1 MATAIRDDGN
11 GGPPVTGVY
20 GLALEEA
27 AADLHPKVQERYG
40 EDSGPGVVTVG
51 RGEMDVASGT
61 LALPALYAMPSQNL
75 LFPET
80 GTDVPFTVTSAEY
93 RTDAGHQVLGM
104 RRTFEFDGTVRHF
117 DSRTLW
123 DAEGERLLDYLG
135 SGGHLVSEL
144 DPRVEDGA
152 LVVEGGRQ
160 WLRVGGRYLR
170 LPGALAAEVSV
181 RDHYDD
187 ATERYGVQAEL
198 RSPLAGEIVAYD
210 GTFTQERHH
219 DRAVPDVLR
228 PAYDFAPLPP
238 R

>member
-1 MATAIRDDGN
+1 M
-11 GGPPVTGVY
+11 TGVY
-20 GLALEEA
+20 ARALAEA

-40 EDSGPGVVTVG
+40 RGSGPDVVTVG
-51 RGEMDVASGT
+51 RGEMDVDSGT
-61 LALPALYAMPSQNL
+61 LALPALYAMTTQDL

-104 RRTFEFDGTVRHF
+104 RREFEFDGTVRRF
-117 DSRTLW
+117 DDRTLW
-123 DAEGERLLDYLG
+123 DADGGRLLDYLG

-144 DPRVEDGA
+144 HPVVEDGA

-160 WLRVGGRYLR
+160 WLRVGGRYVR
-170 LPGALAAEVSV
+170 LPGPLAADVAV

-187 ATERYGVQAEL
+187 DAARYGVQVEL
-198 RSPLAGEIVAYD
+198 RSPVAGELASFD
-210 GTFTQERHH
+210 GRFSQEQYP
-219 DRAVPDVLR
+219 DRDVPEALR
-228 PAYDFAPLPP
+228 PDYDFTPLPP